1 MEKDNLSEL
10 PEGWLWTNVGEISLR
25 IHYGYTAS
33 ATDIPTGT
41 KLLRITD
48 IQNNSVKWDSV
59 PYCNIDD
66 REEQKYLL
74 SDGDLVFARTGAT
87 VGKSFLIEGCI
98 PKAVFASYLIR
109 IFLAEEIGRKFVY
122 YFFQSHF
129 YWIQINTGQVGIGQP
144 NVNAQIL
151 SQVCIPLAPLNEQR
165 RIVAKLEKLLAKVD
179 TCKERL
185 DKIPSILK
193 RFRQSVLS
201 AACSGRLTADWR
213 ENNPDV
219 ESAED
224 LLKRIQEN
232 REKQHYKLCIQ
243 AKQKGIRQPKP
254 LSSLE
259 LNSVNE
265 SIEEFPEI
273 PDIWTYSPL
282 SLLSADEPDSIVDGP
297 FGTSINTKTDYI
309 ESGVSVVRINNIRP
323 FEFINNN
330 GKFVSKEKFSS
341 LARHKIEPGD
351 VLLVKVGATIGDCC
365 IYPPTLPT
373 AMLSTT
379 GSCRIKVD
387 NQVVD
392 NFYVC
397 IVLNLL
403 KPYLKSIAS
412 EVAQPFLNMKTIKKL
427 PIPLP
432 PLAEQQEIVN
442 RVQTLFKTAD
452 QIEQRYQKAR
462 TYIDQ
467 LTQSILAKAFR
478 GELVPQDP
486 NDEPAS
492 VLLERIRA
500 ERENRENVA
509 KTAKKPAANK
519 KQPSK
524 KAQPQLEPKPQ
535 LEPIQ
540 LELPLFE

>member
-1 MEKDNLSEL
+1 MEKDKLSEL
-10 PEGWLWTNVGEISLR
+10 PKGWLWTNVGEISVR

-66 REEQKYLL
+66 SEEQKYLL

-144 NVNAQIL
+144 HVNAQIL

-185 DKIPSILK
+185 DKIPGILK

-219 ESAED
+219 ESAEE
-224 LLKRIQEN
+224 LLKRIQEE
-232 REKQHYKLCIQ
+232 RKKRYEEMYEK
-243 AKQKGIRQPKP
+243 ARQEGKRKPVKPKNLTSLP
-254 LSSLE
+254 LE
-259 LNSVNE
+259 LEGLDKLQINWKWTTFNE
-265 SIEEFPEI
+265 VCD
-273 PDIWTYSPL
+273 DITVGYVGSM
-282 SLLSADEPDSIVDGP
+282 AQEYV
-297 FGTSINTKTDYI
+297 
-309 ESGVSVVRINNIRP
+309 ESGVPFLRSLNVKEFRFEPKNLKYISNEFHAKLKKSALSPGDLVVVRSGNAGISCVIPETLKESNCSDLVIARP
-323 FEFINNN
+323 SKGLNPFYACIFIN
-330 GKFVSKEKFSS
+330 SS
-341 LARHKIEPGD
+341 TTRVHIENT
-351 VLLVKVGATIGDCC
+351 KVG
-365 IYPPTLPT
+365 
-373 AMLSTT
+373 
-379 GSCRIKVD
+379 
-387 NQVVD
+387 
-392 NFYVC
+392 
-397 IVLNLL
+397 
-403 KPYLKSIAS
+403 IAQGHFNIES
-412 EVAQPFLNMKTIKKL
+412 MRDTKL
-427 PIPLP
+427 PLP
-432 PLAEQQEIVN
+432 PITEQQEIVR
-442 RVQTLFKTAD
+442 RVETLFKTAD

-519 KQPSK
+519 KQRSK
-524 KAQPQLEPKPQ
+524 KAQPQLEPKPP

-540 LELPLFE
+540 LELPLFD

>member
-10 PEGWLWTNVGEISLR
+10 PKGWLWTNVGEISVR

-66 REEQKYLL
+66 SEEQKYLL

-87 VGKSFLIEGCI
+87 VGKSFLIEGWI

-144 NVNAQIL
+144 HVNAQIL

-185 DKIPSILK
+185 DKIPGILK

-219 ESAED
+219 EPADE
-224 LLKRIQEN
+224 LLKRIYEQRNNPGKNKEILVDNIEDQDIPETWICVQFGSLIGELKNGISPSPNMEPPGTPVLRISAVRGGKLDLSDVRYLLDADKFTQTYALQEKDLIFTRYN
-232 REKQHYKLCIQ
+232 GTLDLVGACSMVRDLGEKTILYPDKLM
-243 AKQKGIRQPKP
+243 RVRFDH
-254 LSSLE
+254 E
-259 LNSVNE
+259 L
-265 SIEEFPEI
+265 
-273 PDIWTYSPL
+273 
-282 SLLSADEPDSIVDGP
+282 
-297 FGTSINTKTDYI
+297 I
-309 ESGVSVVRINNIRP
+309 ESGYAEIFFQNPIVRNKITAKSKSSAGQNGVS
-323 FEFINNN
+323 
-330 GKFVSKEKFSS
+330 GQ
-341 LARHKIEPGD
+341 D
-351 VLLVKVGATIGDCC
+351 
-365 IYPPTLPT
+365 
-373 AMLSTT
+373 
-379 GSCRIKVD
+379 IK
-387 NQVVD
+387 NQL
-392 NFYVC
+392 FT
-397 IVLNLL
+397 
-403 KPYLKSIAS
+403 
-412 EVAQPFLNMKTIKKL
+412 M
-427 PIPLP
+427 P

-442 RVQTLFKTAD
+442 RVQILFKTAD
-452 QIEQRYQKAR
+452 RIEQRYQKAR

-519 KQPSK
+519 KQRSK

-535 LEPIQ
+535 LEPTPQLEPIQ